1 MKGVSQC
8 RFGLVHW
15 CRYTPTSSS
24 EWTIGMWLP
33 CISSDLFPSLPRLHA
48 VYKRFFNHSTINT
61 ACTSQIKV
69 SLHNFR
75 PWFLWRVWLTR
86 LKMCDS
92 IIMGHP
98 KFADSTCK
106 CVANQCA
113 QASYKVLG
121 MHWVQGYDW
130 RDWHACMGKLLS
142 IYCFW
147 LLLWLQH
154 LLSV

>member
-1 MKGVSQC
+1 
-8 RFGLVHW
+8 
-15 CRYTPTSSS
+15 
-24 EWTIGMWLP
+24 MWLP

-75 PWFLWRVWLTR
+75 PCFLHVEGMAYKTKNVWFH
-86 LKMCDS
+86 
-92 IIMGHP
+92 MGHP

-130 RDWHACMGKLLS
+130 RDWHAWESCSVYIVSDSCYGCS
-142 IYCFW
+142 TFW
-147 LLLWLQH
+147 VYRRITYWFHVWSKFNFVSHMHVMLA
-154 LLSV
+154 S